1 MSNIEAARK
10 ALQAELSHAKLGHAH
25 YAAQVASLQQALA
38 QISSLGVEV
47 GNGLA
52 ADPSAKAKR
61 GRPRKE
67 QSAHELPSTRGDFWS
82 KHVGQAPQFAP
93 DILAAAI
100 AGLGFE
106 PTSAQRKVLSNRLG
120 PALSALVKSGK
131 VADSGKGRLRRYFKP

>member
-10 ALQAELSHAKLGHAH
+10 ALQAELDHAKLGHAH
-25 YAAQVASLQQALA
+25 YAAQVASLEQALS
-38 QISSLGVEV
+38 QISSLGRET

-52 ADPSAKAKR
+52 SGPSAKAKR

-67 QSAHELPSTRGDFWS
+67 QAVHELPSTRGDFWS
-82 KHVGQAPQFAP
+82 KHVSQSPQFGP

-106 PTSAQRKVLSNRLG
+106 PTTAQRKVLANRMG

-131 VADSGKGRLRRYFKP
+131 IADSGKGRLRCYFKP